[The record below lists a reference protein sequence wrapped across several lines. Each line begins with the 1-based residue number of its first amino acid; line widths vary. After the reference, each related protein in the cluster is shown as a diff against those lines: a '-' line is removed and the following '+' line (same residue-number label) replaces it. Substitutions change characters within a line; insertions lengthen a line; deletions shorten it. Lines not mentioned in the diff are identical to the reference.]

1 MWIVHNCLCLARVGP
16 RHMFRQAD
24 SEPRQ
29 KIEAIINKDG
39 QVSRLASISGV
50 HKIEHLTIIDK
61 FYLNPYFYGKSFD
74 LVITI

>member
-1 MWIVHNCLCLARVGP
+1 
-16 RHMFRQAD
+16 MFRQAD

-61 FYLNPYFYGKSFD
+61 FKFKSLF
-74 LVITI
+74 LRENF